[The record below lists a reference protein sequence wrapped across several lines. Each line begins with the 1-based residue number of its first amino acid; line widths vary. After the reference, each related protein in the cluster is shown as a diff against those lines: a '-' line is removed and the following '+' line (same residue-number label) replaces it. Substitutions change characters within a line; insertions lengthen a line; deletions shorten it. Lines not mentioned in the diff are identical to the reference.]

1 MRVLCFF
8 FFAIIGFGCGSLVGF
23 YVSISCADRQIRFW
37 WVSGFCG
44 DRRRSTVSGLR
55 VLLDFRK
62 FH

>member
-1 MRVLCFF
+1 MDNGGNDSILFF
-8 FFAIIGFGCGSLVGF
+8 PLSPIYLVGF